1 MTISITALRALLAAG
16 TRGPWRWGDWSAVF
30 GTVEDRM
37 LTLERNLTRLD
48 DPTPYKTTR
57 ADGRYQVLTLEAGDS
72 WGSNGPADAA
82 LITAAVNALPE
93 LLDEVERLRA
103 AVEQSKSTFIP
114 AHLALD
120 MAKVLKLVNETA
132 RLRAERD
139 QLRALVEEACERG
152 CRLAE
157 HVSDQW
163 LIADAGDADRLDAI
177 RAEAQG
183 AK

>member
-93 LLDEVERLRA
+93 LLDEVERLQR
-103 AVEQSKSTFIP
+103 
-114 AHLALD
+114 LAL
-120 MAKVLKLVNETA
+120 
-132 RLRAERD
+132 
-139 QLRALVEEACERG
+139 EACEVA
-152 CRLAE
+152 LHSSPTVE
-157 HVSDQW
+157 
-163 LIADAGDADRLDAI
+163 DRRRVETI
-177 RAEAQG
+177 RKVAR
-183 AK
+183 